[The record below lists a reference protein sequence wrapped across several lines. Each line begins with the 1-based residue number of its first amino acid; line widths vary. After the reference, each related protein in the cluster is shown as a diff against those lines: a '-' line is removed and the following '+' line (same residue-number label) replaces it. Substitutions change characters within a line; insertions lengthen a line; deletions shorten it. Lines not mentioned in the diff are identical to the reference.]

1 MRISDWSSDVCSS
14 DLLPFALGLAEDG
27 ANERHISV
35 PRGVRRFGQAGRQQP
50 VDHIPAH
57 LVEPLAAKMGGEP
70 ADTLHII
77 PAGLLVRL
85 LLQPPQSRLVPGPLR
100 LFLQSARFPKSEEPP
115 VVIFLGL
122 PPVGRSSRAS
132 NSRSV
137 RCCYID
143 REFR

>member
-14 DLLPFALGLAEDG
+14 DLFTLVIGQGFKQGFGLFVRQMPHPNLAALAISLERRYLVDPLPFALGLAEDG

-70 ADTLHII
+70 ADTLHIL

-85 LLQPPQSRLVPGPLR
+85 LLHPPQSRLVPGP
-100 LFLQSARFPKSEEPP
+100 
-115 VVIFLGL
+115 
-122 PPVGRSSRAS
+122 
-132 NSRSV
+132 
-137 RCCYID
+137 D
-143 REFR
+143 RES

>member
-14 DLLPFALGLAEDG
+14 DL
-27 ANERHISV
+27 
-35 PRGVRRFGQAGRQQP
+35 RRFGQAGRQQP

-70 ADTLHII
+70 AGTLHII

-100 LFLQSARFPKSEEPP
+100 TSAERR
-115 VVIFLGL
+115 
-122 PPVGRSSRAS
+122 VGTECVSTFRSRWSP
-132 NSRSV
+132 
-137 RCCYID
+137 YH
-143 REFR
+143 